1 VTRVIRVLVV
11 VRNRPRAG
19 RDALRLAAALAG
31 LPGDPARFL
40 FPHPRASVTHTERA
54 GAAAVL
60 LAGPGAGVG
69 VDLEHDRTVQ
79 PRMARFYLRDAEVG
93 ADLLRL
99 WTVKEAMFK
108 ADPDN
113 ATRLLRDYRT
123 TDPAYPYMSVRHLGG
138 WLTVAARLDHRE
150 GHREG
155 EPMPTT
161 VITFDAVA
169 SRIAAVLHVPA
180 SKLTPATT
188 LKDLAADSFMLVEM
202 IVDLQEEYDAVFTQ
216 ARLREVLNLGDL
228 VGLLQETAV

>member
-1 VTRVIRVLVV
+1 VTGVIRVLVV
-11 VRNRPRAG
+11 VRNRSRAG

-31 LPGDPARFL
+31 LPGDPARFR

-60 LAGPGAGVG
+60 LGWPGAGVG
-69 VDLEHDRTVQ
+69 VDLEHDREVQ
-79 PRMARFYLRDAEVG
+79 PRMTRFYLRDAEVG

-123 TDPAYPYMSVRHLGG
+123 TDPAYPHLSVRHLGG
-138 WLTVAARLDHRE
+138 WLTVAARLHE
-150 GHREG
+150 EE

-180 SKLTPATT
+180 STLTPATT

-202 IVDLQEEYDAVFTQ
+202 IVDLQEEFDAVFTQ
-216 ARLREVLNLGDL
+216 ARLREVSNLGDL
-228 VGLLQETAV
+228 VGLLRETAA